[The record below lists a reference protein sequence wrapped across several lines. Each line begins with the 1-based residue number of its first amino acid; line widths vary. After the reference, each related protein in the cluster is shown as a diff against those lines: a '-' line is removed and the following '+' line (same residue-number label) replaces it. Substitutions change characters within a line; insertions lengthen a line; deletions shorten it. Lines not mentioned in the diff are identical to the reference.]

1 MNVSE
6 VSPYILRVQWGQ
18 VDCIHRNGHISG
30 YIVCHTNV
38 ETTSE
43 IMCVSTSDTSLDIS
57 VGSAADYSVTVAAV
71 NNEGEGP
78 FSDNVIIEAGEQ
90 GSNYNMYVCMTYQ
103 LILYV

>member
-1 MNVSE
+1 MNASE

-18 VDCIHRNGHISG
+18 VDCIHRNGNISG

-78 FSDNVIIEAGEQ
+78 FSNNVIIEAGEQ
-90 GSNYNMYVCMTYQ
+90 GSN
-103 LILYV
+103 

>member
-1 MNVSE
+1 MNASE

-43 IMCVSTSDTSLDIS
+43 MCVSTSDTSLDIS

-90 GSNYNMYVCMTYQ
+90 GSKCMS
-103 LILYV
+103 V